1 MYFKKSNTPITLQLF
16 TLTWMWI
23 GPRTKLNNE
32 VISRPNINCIV
43 SLSSS
48 FRITTRADAAFL
60 KDNYQCLVLSVL
72 EEIQTS
78 RRPNGQQIT
87 DENNFDIYIINFC

>member
-16 TLTWMWI
+16 TLTCMWI

-43 SLSSS
+43 SLSLPNHDTCRRDFSQGQLPVS
-48 FRITTRADAAFL
+48 D
-60 KDNYQCLVLSVL
+60 SVL

>member
-1 MYFKKSNTPITLQLF
+1 
-16 TLTWMWI
+16 MWI

-48 FRITTRADAAFL
+48 FRITTRAGAAFAQGQL
-60 KDNYQCLVLSVL
+60 PVSDTK
-72 EEIQTS
+72 IQTS

-87 DENNFDIYIINFC
+87 HENNFDIYIINFC

>member
-16 TLTWMWI
+16 TLTCMWI

-60 KDNYQCLVLSVL
+60 KDNYQCLILRYKL
-72 EEIQTS
+72 PEGRMANKLPMKTTS
-78 RRPNGQQIT
+78 T
-87 DENNFDIYIINFC
+87 FA